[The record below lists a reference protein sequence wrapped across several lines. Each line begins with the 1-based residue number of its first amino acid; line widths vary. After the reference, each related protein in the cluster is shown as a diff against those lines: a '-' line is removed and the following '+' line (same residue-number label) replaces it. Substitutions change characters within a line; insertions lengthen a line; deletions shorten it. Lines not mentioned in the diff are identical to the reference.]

1 MFRSRATVHRVD
13 VRSSEPPPPRCPSSD
28 VTAADVV
35 VAALALMNGDTQQ
48 TAEPLVK
55 LLAQRGIAWAWQ
67 LRRLTAGELSAFA
80 MEEVGWSMG
89 ELLALREAIAAARS
103 PCGTQVDDRVAT
115 DEPELTSLPPFLRS
129 TLFLPK
135 SVSKVDLREFQRH
148 KIGMSALL
156 GWLQA
161 MPADEAK
168 AVLQTSGEFM
178 ANICAIMFF
187 AVWQMRSSEA
197 AAAADGASYADL
209 AQIQNFCVSLSA
221 MMLFLG
227 LGGHMTTSSNAN
239 LRPAAGIRTDDEFLQ
254 RYAKHWAYSMTL
266 YIIGSTLLC
275 ACIVMDAWISL
286 KFGYA
291 CAVSAL
297 FAIMFLYLSSLDG
310 PLVGAAMPLAL
321 IHAPWLRSMFGV
333 QLDEKLLHAAK
344 QQRATALELH
354 ARVDARGESVS
365 E

>member
-1 MFRSRATVHRVD
+1 VHRVD
-13 VRSSEPPPPRCPSSD
+13 VRPEQASPRCLSSD

-35 VAALALMNGDTQQ
+35 VAALALLNGDTQQ
-48 TAEPLVK
+48 TAEPLVE
-55 LLAQRGIAWAWQ
+55 LLEQHGIAWAWQ
-67 LRRLTAGELSAFA
+67 LRRLTAGELSALA
-80 MEEVGWSMG
+80 IDEAGWNMG

-103 PCGTQVDDRVAT
+103 PCGTQVDDTVTT
-115 DEPELTSLPPFLRS
+115 DGPELTSLPPFLRS
-129 TLFLPK
+129 ALFLPK
-135 SVSKVDLREFQRH
+135 SVSKVDLREFRGH
-148 KIGMSALL
+148 KIGISALL

-178 ANICAIMFF
+178 ANICAIMLF

-197 AAAADGASYADL
+197 ATAADGASYADL

-239 LRPAAGIRTDDEFLQ
+239 LRPAAGIWTDDEFLQ

-266 YIIGSTLLC
+266 YILGSTLLC

-291 CAVSAL
+291 CAVSSL
-297 FAIMFLYLSSLDG
+297 FVMMFLHMSSLDG
-310 PLVGAAMPLAL
+310 PLFRAAIPLGL
-321 IHAPWLRSMFGV
+321 FHAPAWVRSMFGA

-344 QQRATALELH
+344 QQHATALELR
-354 ARVDARGESVS
+354 ARVDARGGV
-365 E
+365 

>member
-13 VRSSEPPPPRCPSSD
+13 VRSEPPPPRCPLSD

-35 VAALALMNGDTQQ
+35 VAALALLNGDTQQ

-55 LLAQRGIAWAWQ
+55 LLKQRDIAWAWQ
-67 LRRLTAGELSAFA
+67 LHRLTAGELSALA

-103 PCGTQVDDRVAT
+103 PCRTQVDGRVAT

-129 TLFLPK
+129 ALFLPN
-135 SVSKVDLREFQRH
+135 STSKVDLREFQRH

-178 ANICAIMFF
+178 ANICAIMLF

-227 LGGHMTTSSNAN
+227 LGGHMTSSSNAN

-266 YIIGSTLLC
+266 YILGSTLLC

-291 CAVSAL
+291 CAVSWATRR
-297 FAIMFLYLSSLDG
+297 
-310 PLVGAAMPLAL
+310 
-321 IHAPWLRSMFGV
+321 RS
-333 QLDEKLLHAAK
+333 DPT
-344 QQRATALELH
+344 RACPRPCLGS
-354 ARVDARGESVS
+354 VDVWRTTRREVVARGQAATRDGARAACESRR

>member
-1 MFRSRATVHRVD
+1 MHRVD

-129 TLFLPK
+129 ALFLPK
-135 SVSKVDLREFQRH
+135 SVSKVDLRETSDTR
-148 KIGMSALL
+148 SACPRCLAGFKPCPPTKL
-156 GWLQA
+156 RQFCRRLASSWLTS
-161 MPADEAK
+161 
-168 AVLQTSGEFM
+168 VLSCSSRSGK
-178 ANICAIMFF
+178 CDRRK
-187 AVWQMRSSEA
+187 QMRSSE
-197 AAAADGASYADL
+197 AAADGASYADL